1 MEVMLFLHSALSS
14 NQDLDIHISNPLT
27 LAISYHNTKKL
38 HCIVTLTD
46 WRLWFLPNL
55 ASDFVH
61 FFNAGNSY
69 RYVFLLGFL
78 LTLSKYCC
86 CVYAG
91 CIIVAAMCCI
101 VTLHICVGWS
111 APRLGSLQSAPS
123 VQPHQTPSPWT
134 PTTPSTRTGSTPS
147 ARSQVR
153 SSSS

>member
-1 MEVMLFLHSALSS
+1 M
-14 NQDLDIHISNPLT
+14 IP
-27 LAISYHNTKKL
+27 
-38 HCIVTLTD
+38 
-46 WRLWFLPNL
+46 PNL

-61 FFNAGNSY
+61 FFNSGNSY

-153 SSSS
+153 SSSSYVQPMHNCSGICIFCSHSCMLVLRLLRILAP